1 MGVGN
6 KLKELLKKKNV
17 TVAELSR
24 ESKISA
30 QTLYSIINRDSNIS
44 FENAILIAKIL
55 DIDYLELV
63 DTENDVDSW
72 RLKKERDQND
82 IERHGHV
89 VDHTFEESVNYLFD
103 NHTKLTAGILMMLIK
118 SYQYSIEYKNESFY
132 LTNGKKDIIISRDD
146 IDFVFEKA
154 GKYVKNL
161 LDSITNNELL
171 DKTDE

>member
-6 KLKELLKKKNV
+6 KLKELLKKRNM

-63 DTENDVDSW
+63 DTENNTNNW
-72 RLKKERDQND
+72 RLKRERERDD
-82 IERHGHV
+82 IKRHGHV
-89 VDHTFEESVNYLFD
+89 IEHTFEESVDYLFD
-103 NHTKLTAGILMMLIK
+103 SQTKLTSGILMMLVQ
-118 SYQYSIEYKNESFY
+118 SYKYTIEYKNGGFY
-132 LTNGKKDIIISRDD
+132 LTNGNKDVIISRDD
-146 IDFVFEKA
+146 LEYVYKKA
-154 GKYVKNL
+154 GEYVKNL
-161 LDSITNNELL
+161 LDSITNNELIN
-171 DKTDE
+171 KEE